1 MKHLILVV
9 ILILLALFIIANILP
24 SSFFEQEKEEIDNNE
39 RVTERNITMNENKM
53 SFWTKKRL
61 QMAEIWR
68 ILVQAIEGWRK

>member
-1 MKHLILVV
+1 MV